1 MKIGI
6 PVWEDKISPV
16 MDTAC
21 RLLVVEVDGKREASR
36 FETYLDV
43 RGVTNRC
50 FRIQGLGLD
59 TLICGAISRPF
70 SRSLVASG
78 IKIIQGISG
87 HPEDVLDA
95 YLHGNLLDSRFLMP
109 GFVKEGMDPDREIG
123 S

>member
-43 RGVTNRC
+43 RGVTDRC

-70 SRSLVASG
+70 CRGLMASG

-109 GFVKEGMDPDREIG
+109 GFVKERVDPDSG
-123 S
+123 MGV

>member
-21 RLLVVEVDGKREASR
+21 RLLVVEMEGKREASR

-43 RGVTNRC
+43 RGVTDRC

-70 SRSLVASG
+70 CRSLMASG

-87 HPEDVLDA
+87 HPEEVLNA
-95 YLHGNLLDSRFLMP
+95 YLQGNLMDSRFLMP
-109 GFVKEGMDPDREIG
+109 GFVRERVNPESEMDF
-123 S
+123 

>member
-43 RGVTNRC
+43 RGLTDRC

-70 SRSLVASG
+70 CTSLKASG
-78 IKIIQGISG
+78 IRIIQGISG

-109 GFVKEGMDPDREIG
+109 GFLKERVDSDSGMEF
-123 S
+123 